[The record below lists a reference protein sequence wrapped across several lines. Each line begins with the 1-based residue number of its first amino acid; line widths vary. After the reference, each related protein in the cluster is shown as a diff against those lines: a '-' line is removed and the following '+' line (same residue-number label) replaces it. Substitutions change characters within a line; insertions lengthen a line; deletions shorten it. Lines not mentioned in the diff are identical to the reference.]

1 MNDVTNESIVERIQA
16 GDTDA
21 ICVLWERNKG
31 LISMIAKRYT
41 SIINGR
47 GDCDFDDLMQAG
59 FFGIHG
65 AADEYSPE
73 RGAKFS
79 TFAVFFIKR
88 EMRRTLGILTSKR
101 DASLYA
107 DPLDAPLYRD
117 DDDTTL
123 LDTIADDAGE
133 QAGEHVEQEELRTAV
148 RAAVGRMK
156 HDAAR
161 RTIEAYYFEGKNT
174 EQQASVAGVTP
185 GEISNRLFRGYR
197 ELYHDPELHSWAVDY
212 EYTNPYR
219 HKGVRAFKS
228 SRSSVVEDIV
238 LQAEAMVVK
247 VEEQQ
252 SKRAALYEALGSLV

>member
-21 ICVLWERNKG
+21 IRVLWERNKG
-31 LISMIAKRYT
+31 LISKIAKRYT
-41 SIINGR
+41 SIINER
-47 GDCDFDDLMQAG
+47 GDCDFDDLMQVG
-59 FFGIHG
+59 FFGIHR

-107 DPLDAPLYRD
+107 DPLDAPLYGD
-117 DDDTTL
+117 GHNTTL
-123 LDTIADDAGE
+123 LDSMAAPEDNENTI
-133 QAGEHVEQEELRTAV
+133 EQEELRAAV
-148 RAAVGRMK
+148 HAAVGRMK
-156 HDAAR
+156 NDAAR
-161 RTIEAYYFEGKNT
+161 RTIEACYFAGT
-174 EQQASVAGVTP
+174 STAQQAEAEDTSQQNIN
-185 GEISNRLFRGYR
+185 ERLHKGYR

-212 EYTNPYR
+212 EYTNLHR

-238 LQAEAMVVK
+238 LQAEDIVVK
-247 VEEQQ
+247 VEERQN
-252 SKRAALYEALGSLV
+252 KRAALYEALGSLV